1 MIKNNYK
8 DDYSRFLRLNR
19 KGRVVPDISY
29 IGDYYVL
36 PFDEK
41 QKKKTGM
48 YNLLGAV
55 LLLAVQIVAGLVN
68 QDSSRTFWIVYPY
81 LFTFL
86 PLAYLV
92 AGAVRYLE
100 APLRMQKAHYET
112 SIARI
117 KHSCIG
123 TMVLA
128 GFSVVLDIVYMLL
141 HHDAIHMGRELCYL
155 GCHIFYLFLAA
166 VYGRYYDRTYSGI
179 VLEKSQN
186 LPE

>member
-41 QKKKTGM
+41 QKKQTGV
-48 YNLLGAV
+48 YNLLGAG
-55 LLLAVQIVAGLVN
+55 LLLAVQIVAGLLN

-86 PLAYLV
+86 PLAYMM

-100 APLRMQKAHYET
+100 VPLRMQKAHYET

-117 KHSCIG
+117 RHSCIG
-123 TMVLA
+123 TMVLV
-128 GFSVVLDIVYMLL
+128 GISVALDIVYMLL
-141 HHDAIHMGRELCYL
+141 HRGTFHVGRELVYL
-155 GCHIFYLFLAA
+155 GCHVIYLLLAA
-166 VYGRYYDRTYSGI
+166 VYGRYYDRTYGGI